1 MKIFKIPSAL
11 NQQIIKY
18 PIHSLET
25 LINCELKDLKTTNCI
40 YIQNISDTKF
50 DFSQAIKA
58 DLKYLLMNFGTSF
71 VLHNKRNYLIYLL
84 CQIIE
89 SIKKDKIEPK
99 LLNVIYIVITSALFS
114 DSEEK
119 QKTILSFI
127 FQLTVLYPKEA
138 KSVFI
143 KETYLKMIKEKKE
156 KTVISTYEI
165 LLKLVKEV
173 KNIFESQERTKQ
185 YKEAV
190 EHLNKMYLWNELEDK
205 NREQLIVDTI
215 SFIRVCKKKLK
226 AQLNIHQ
233 YISIFDLFDLFP
245 FDGSFIENLQFII
258 KNIKECDWEELAF
271 YSTQFSE
278 LFNQIQSILKQSSF
292 REKVYDVFSSKVI
305 QDSYQLKDEYKQ
317 IQQLYLITNSKN

>member
-1 MKIFKIPSAL
+1 MI
-11 NQQIIKY
+11 
-18 PIHSLET
+18 
-25 LINCELKDLKTTNCI
+25 
-40 YIQNISDTKF
+40 
-50 DFSQAIKA
+50 
-58 DLKYLLMNFGTSF
+58 
-71 VLHNKRNYLIYLL
+71 
-84 CQIIE
+84 
-89 SIKKDKIEPK
+89 
-99 LLNVIYIVITSALFS
+99 
-114 DSEEK
+114 EEK
-119 QKTILSFI
+119 EHTIN
-127 FQLTVLYPKEA
+127 
-138 KSVFI
+138 
-143 KETYLKMIKEKKE
+143 
-156 KTVISTYEI
+156 STYEI
-165 LLKLVKEV
+165 LLKLVIEV
-173 KNIFESQERTKQ
+173 KNLFESQERTEQ

-233 YISIFDLFDLFP
+233 YISIFDLFP